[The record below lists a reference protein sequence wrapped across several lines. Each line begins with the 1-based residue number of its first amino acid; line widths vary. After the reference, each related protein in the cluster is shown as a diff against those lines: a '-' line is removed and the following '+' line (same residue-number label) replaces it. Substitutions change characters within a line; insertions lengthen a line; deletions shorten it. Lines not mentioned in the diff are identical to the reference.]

1 MYIEKDN
8 MGLKRHRI
16 LSCYETAGKPQK
28 MLLEKYK
35 PKTSEYRKF
44 KNLEIP
50 SFLC

>member
-1 MYIEKDN
+1 MFVERVN

-28 MLLEKYK
+28 MLLEKYG
-35 PKTSEYRKF
+35 PKTEYRKF
-44 KNLEIP
+44 ENFELP